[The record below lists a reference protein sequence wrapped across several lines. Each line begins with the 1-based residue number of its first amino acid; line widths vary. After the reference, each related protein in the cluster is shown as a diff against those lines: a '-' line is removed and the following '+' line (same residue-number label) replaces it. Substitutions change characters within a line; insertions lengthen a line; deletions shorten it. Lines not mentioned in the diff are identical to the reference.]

1 MSKMS
6 KTLTM
11 VLIAPFLTVT
21 LLAGVMVENSRRIKP
36 ADAAEYHARA
46 KDAIDHISPMLGP
59 WAGHPTT
66 IAPAAIKLLRPNTIL
81 SRSYVDTRIG
91 NARKGD
97 AKLLIVQN
105 TDSRDMGAHYPP
117 KCYPAHGQTLV
128 SQTPRDWKVGDMT
141 IPGTEYLFSIPD
153 SKGNELHQ
161 VVYNFMIVPNKGIYR
176 NINGVRAAA
185 EDYQQRHFGAAQFQV
200 VLPAGLSQSERDAI
214 FNELI
219 EPNLSVIETLLS
231 GGSVNEK

>member
-6 KTLTM
+6 KSLTM

-21 LLAGVMVENSRRIKP
+21 LLAGVMVENSRRIQP
-36 ADAAEYHARA
+36 ADAADYHKRARA
-46 KDAIDHISPMLGP
+46 AVSGIPKLVGP
-59 WAGHPTT
+59 WAGTDT
-66 IAPAAIKLLRPNTIL
+66 EVTRAAIMLLRPNTIL
-81 SRSYVDTRIG
+81 SRSYVDTRMSQH
-91 NARKGD
+91 RKGD

-117 KCYPAHGQTLV
+117 KCYPAHGQTMV
-128 SQTPRDWKVGDMT
+128 SQVRRDWKVGNMT
-141 IPGTEYLFSIPD
+141 IPGTEYLFAMPD
-153 SKGNELHQ
+153 GVGGEMRQ
-161 VVYNFMIVPNKGIYR
+161 VVYNFMIVPNKGIYP

-200 VLPAGLSQSERDAI
+200 VLPAGLSQQERDVI